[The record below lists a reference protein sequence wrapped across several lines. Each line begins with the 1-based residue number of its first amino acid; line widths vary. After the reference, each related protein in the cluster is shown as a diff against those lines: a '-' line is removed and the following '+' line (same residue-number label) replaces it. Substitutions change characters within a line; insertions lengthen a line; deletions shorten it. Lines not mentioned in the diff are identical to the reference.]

1 MSVAGKRWGRV
12 KDQHRLELVTALAPE
27 HRVASDRSFRVCT
40 ALTGLFLSV
49 SGLSGSPMEER
60 IVEPSAR

>member
-12 KDQHRLELVTALAPE
+12 KDQHRLELAAALGPE
-27 HRVASDRSFRVCT
+27 PRVASDRSFRVCT
-40 ALTGLFLSV
+40 ALRGLFLSV
-49 SGLSGSPMEER
+49 SGLSGTPMEER